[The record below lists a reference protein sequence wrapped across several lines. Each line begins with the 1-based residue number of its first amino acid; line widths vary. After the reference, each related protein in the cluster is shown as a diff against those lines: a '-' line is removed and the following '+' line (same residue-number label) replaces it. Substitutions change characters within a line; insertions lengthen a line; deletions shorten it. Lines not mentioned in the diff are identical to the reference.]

1 MPTKR
6 EGGGDQSNGMADL
19 ILKLAKEVLGK
30 KHRVM
35 VEHVE
40 RLKTHM
46 NLRFPAERRKAVYYE
61 PIAL

>member
-1 MPTKR
+1 
-6 EGGGDQSNGMADL
+6 MADL

-30 KHRVM
+30 NHRVM